1 MEENMKLTD
10 TVTLMNS
17 DNYISRFK
25 AEYYQLCIR
34 IKGLSNMLLKMK
46 EGTLDFE
53 PKCSYELLEK
63 QLLDMQSYKHDLE
76 LRANIEDIKL

>member
-1 MEENMKLTD
+1 MEIKTLRD
-10 TVTLMNS
+10 TTQLMES
-17 DNYISRFK
+17 DSYIDRFK
-25 AEYYQLCIR
+25 GEYYQLCIR

>member
-1 MEENMKLTD
+1 MEIKTLKDTTKL
-10 TVTLMNS
+10 MES
-17 DNYISRFK
+17 DNYIDRFK

-34 IKGLSNMLLKMK
+34 IEGLSNMLLKMK